1 MKKRSYRIRIG
12 RGNVFLVSLSMAVC
26 LLNTAKVF
34 ATESENVVAVQSV
47 QQSNVV
53 KGQVVD
59 ENGEPIIGANVLVKG
74 TSIGVSSDL
83 NGRFSLSAGSQK
95 VTLLVSYVGYITQKV
110 DVENNRPVRIVLL
123 PNTELLEEVVVTG
136 YGTFKKSAYAG
147 SASTV
152 KTAELQDVPATSFS
166 DLLQGAAP
174 GVQMSSGSGQPG
186 SAVSLNI
193 RGMGSFN
200 ASNSPLYVIDGVPV
214 ISGDVSTLGTDGG
227 FDIMSTLSNT
237 DIENITVIKDAAAAS
252 MYGSRAANGV
262 ILITTKSGKVGK
274 PQVSL
279 KADWG
284 FSDFA
289 MEFRPTM
296 NGEQRREYIYNA
308 LKLGQLRDGA
318 TEAEAIAYADKEIDD
333 YAPIPWNGY
342 TDWHDALFKKGSHQT
357 YEASISGGTDRIKYY
372 TSLSYLKQEGIT
384 LNSGLERIS
393 GRVNVDYKATD
404 KLTVGAKMLFSQVN
418 QDIYSEGTTYTAP
431 FYSSVSKATPSDP
444 IFNEDGSWNRDF
456 IDLGDRNPLLSMMYD
471 YKREYITRHFNT
483 IYGQYE
489 FIPDLVFKT
498 TLSYDYNINKG
509 KEWSDPHTSNG
520 DDDNGIMYA
529 NMYERK
535 KLVWANQL
543 AYAVTLGENHNLDA
557 LIGYEIDDQAREYI
571 SGEAI
576 DFSNSNKNALSNG
589 ATVTSV
595 GGSDTRTRM
604 VSYLGRVNYNYKDKY
619 FLGGSFRRDG
629 SSRLAAANRWGN
641 FWSVSGAWRA
651 IEEDFM
657 APVKDWL
664 TDLKIRASYGVNG
677 TLPSDYY
684 GYLGLMDVSSSYMG
698 SPAYSLS
705 QIANDRLSWETNY
718 NFNLGFDFSFWNRLN
733 VTVEYYTRTTK
744 DLLMD
749 YPVSMTTGFSSYLYN
764 IGEVQN
770 KGVELEITSHN
781 FKTKDFTWN
790 TTLNLAHNK
799 NKITTLDGIQ
809 TEIVSGSQIRKV
821 GNSYRTFYLIEF
833 AGINPDNG
841 SPLFYTNE
849 KDENGNYIKEITEN
863 ADKANRIPYKHAE
876 PVVTGGF
883 SNSLRFKWFDLNF
896 MFTYQFGGYSY
907 DNWAQKT
914 EHGGSELGLNI
925 PIYYLDSWKKPGD
938 ITQYEVFIEDPQY
951 SMKSYATTRR
961 VHSSD
966 FIRLKNLTFG
976 FTLPKN
982 WVKKAGM
989 GSVRLYASA
998 NNLWTWAKHDYYDP
1012 EAVSGGTAI
1021 WGTPPLKTVTFG
1033 INVNF

>member
-12 RGNVFLVSLSMAVC
+12 RGNVFWVSLSMAVC
-26 LLNTAKVF
+26 LLNAATVF
-34 ATESENVVAVQSV
+34 ATENENVVSVQSV

-74 TSIGVSSDL
+74 TSIGVSSDV
-83 NGRFSLSAGSQK
+83 NGQFSLSAGSHK
-95 VTLLVSYVGYITQKV
+95 VTLLVSYVGYVTQEV
-110 DVENNRPVRIVLL
+110 NVENNRPVRIVLL

-152 KTAELQDVPATSFS
+152 KTTELQDVPATSFS

-262 ILITTKSGKVGK
+262 VLITTKSGKVGK
-274 PQVSL
+274 AQVSL

-318 TEAEAIAYADKEIDD
+318 TETEAIAYADKEIND

-342 TDWHDALFKKGSHQT
+342 ADWHDALFKKGSHQT

-384 LNSGLERIS
+384 LNSGLERVS

-431 FYSSVSKATPSDP
+431 FYASVSKATPSDP

-489 FIPDLVFKT
+489 FIPDLMFKT
-498 TLSYDYNINKG
+498 TLSYDYNISKG

-520 DDDNGIMYA
+520 EDDNGIMYA

-595 GGSDTRTRM
+595 GGSDNRTRM
-604 VSYLGRVNYNYKDKY
+604 VSYLGRINYNYKDKY

-657 APVKDWL
+657 DPVKNWL

-809 TEIVSGSQIRKV
+809 TEIISGSQIRKV

-989 GSVRLYASA
+989 ENVRLYASA
-998 NNLWTWAKHDYYDP
+998 NNLWTWAKYDFYDP